1 MYLTDALRQKDD
13 HVDGI
18 VREYDILLKYKVILA
33 LHSSLLYQDELI
45 LCNTVIVIIV
55 IMS

>member
-1 MYLTDALRQKDD
+1 MYLTYALRQKDD

-33 LHSSLLYQDELI
+33 LHSSLLYQDESYATQL
-45 LCNTVIVIIV
+45 
-55 IMS
+55 S